1 VAQHLPDVGT
11 GRDGTLD
18 GMKNMLDMPA
28 RRGHM
33 VRWGIGITLAGFVAG
48 GGFAA
53 AAMSGST
60 ASAGGSGTTGTTST
74 QASTANTQADN
85 AELNALL
92 SASASSTGKTGLGAF
107 RRLRGLGGMYGSFT
121 FRTKTGDRTL
131 AFERGTIESVNH
143 SNVVVRAPD
152 GTTMTWELVSD
163 TVVREKGVKS
173 ATSALSDGQLVF
185 VGGPVVSGAEDAR
198 LISIRTGGSGS
209 APATPAP
216 SAPSGPA
223 SSSPSGSAKAST
235 SLS

>member
-1 VAQHLPDVGT
+1 
-11 GRDGTLD
+11 
-18 GMKNMLDMPA
+18 MKNTLDMPV

-53 AAMSGST
+53 AAMAGNA
-60 ASAGGSGTTGTTST
+60 ASAGSTGTAGPAASRAS
-74 QASTANTQADN
+74 QGNAQVSTANTQAGN

-92 SASASSTGKTGLGAF
+92 SASASSTGTTRLGAL

-131 AFERGTIESVNH
+131 AFERGTIKSVTRN
-143 SNVVVRAPD
+143 SMVVRAPD
-152 GTTMTWELVSD
+152 GTTMTWQLVSD
-163 TVVREKGVKS
+163 TAVRDKGVKS

-185 VGGPVVSGAEDAR
+185 VGGPVVSGAKDAR
-198 LISIRTGGSGS
+198 LIAIRTGGSAS
-209 APATPAP
+209 TPASTAP

-223 SSSPSGSAKAST
+223 SSPPSGSAHAST